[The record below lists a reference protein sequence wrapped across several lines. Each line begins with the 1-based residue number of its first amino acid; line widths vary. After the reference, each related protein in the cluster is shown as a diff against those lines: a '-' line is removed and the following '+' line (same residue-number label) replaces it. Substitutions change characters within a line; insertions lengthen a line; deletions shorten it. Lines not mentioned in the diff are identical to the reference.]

1 MTRALVTG
9 ATGMV
14 GANVVEALNRA
25 GWHVRILRRAT
36 SRLDALHDLEYEEA
50 IGDILDEESL
60 LAAMRGVD
68 VVFHVAGAADYWRKG
83 PEHLY
88 RVNVEGTR
96 TVVQAALK
104 ARVDRLVYTS
114 SVSAVGPAPDP
125 DHPVDERQT
134 YNLPPQVFPYGHSK
148 WLAEQEVQKGVA
160 AGLDAVIVNPSIV
173 VGPRDVY
180 RTTGSLFENMR
191 HGLPV
196 VPRGGSGVV
205 DARDVAEGHLAAAAR
220 GRTGE
225 RYILSA
231 ENLSHMALARLI
243 AEAMGVRPPLV
254 EVPPWLVPPI
264 ALLFDL
270 GRVLRLPLPADG
282 RTIRLSTYWFYV
294 DNTRSRQELGLT
306 YRPIRPAIED
316 ALAWLA
322 SRHIHVRKE
331 GQGMP
336 RAPHRTQ

>member
-9 ATGMV
+9 ATGLV

-25 GWHVRILRRAT
+25 GWDVRILRRPT
-36 SRLDALHDLEYEEA
+36 SRLDALEGLEYEEA
-50 IGDILDEESL
+50 IGDILDEASL

-88 RVNVEGTR
+88 RINVDGTR
-96 TVVQAALK
+96 TVVQSALK
-104 ARVDRLVYTS
+104 ARVDRLVFTS

-125 DHPVDERQT
+125 GHPVDERHF
-134 YNLPPQVFPYGHSK
+134 YSLPPEVFPYGHSK

-173 VGPRDVY
+173 VGPRDAHL
-180 RTTGSLFENMR
+180 TTGSLFQNMR
-191 HGLPV
+191 RGLPV

-205 DARDVAEGHLAAAAR
+205 DARDVALGHLAAAER

-231 ENLSHMALARLI
+231 ENLSHMALARRI
-243 AEAMGVRPPLV
+243 AEAMDVRPPLV

-264 ALLFDL
+264 AALFDL
-270 GRVLRLPLPADG
+270 GRALRLPLPADG

-294 DNTRSRQELGLT
+294 DNRKSREELGMT
-306 YRPIRPAIED
+306 YRPVRAAVAD
-316 ALAWLA
+316 ALVWL
-322 SRHIHVRKE
+322 
-331 GQGMP
+331 
-336 RAPHRTQ
+336 RAHNPALSKA